1 MFDLLFV
8 DAPPRPHIPSAVP
21 MFTGREN
28 EIEEISKLITDDST
42 RVVNI
47 WESPGFGKTSIAIQE
62 THHLLSLGYSVY
74 FFRMQRIRTIDDLAS
89 KILSIFKSNLVD
101 VNLASVDKLIS
112 VFREISAPVILMLDN
127 VDDLLSSETSSDDL
141 VDLFVEFLDCNTN
154 INMIVTTRVR
164 LENLRDQVKEFQD
177 VRIRPL
183 SPVSSIKFVRQILP
197 SFSESVVSRVAE
209 ISSHVPLAIKL
220 VASSLKN
227 SSEEMANEFLE
238 ELQYPEN
245 LIEHFEKHIQ
255 KLFDKPFEQLA
266 SAEKHALISLTV
278 FTSEIISKDAAISV
292 ICREKAVGKRLNAL
306 RSLDT
311 LIKNALIDED
321 PNGEYYSMHPLIFTF
336 VLEKS
341 EQVDFENVLP
351 DANVCFCRY
360 YLQLFEALNDDF
372 VAGKS
377 INNPQLEDA
386 MPHLAF
392 VIWQTLLI
400 SNDSQNIQHLF
411 QILLKADVFFSLIH
425 IPPDG
430 IENILQ
436 MCMHLLKQWDNI
448 SFLKLHVSCYFRTIA
463 FSPFG
468 LSVNCDI
475 PESLREEIEQLSDGT
490 AAKLS
495 CYEGIFNIC
504 NGKVQDGIRQV
515 EMSLG
520 GMQSCP
526 DQLLLKCLCLQLL
539 TLYYENLNELD
550 KSWRFRDMAVNVCTE
565 IGNCDLFLIADSC
578 NSFMKDL
585 LGEPLFLFNYLLTK
599 WSEPFVVDVTKFRI
613 FKLCLDLQQQIE
625 LSGCR
630 SNYTHQIL
638 LYSDFLICV
647 LSISVRQE
655 TLLDEKIEFL
665 GKSIQDCCSP
675 LDKTLPNMPERTT
688 SVPGTSERL
697 LFYCCIKEGLTNKK
711 DQSIEAWHKALELS
725 LKEHGEQH
733 VETAACYYHI
743 GKVEYIVGNYSSALD
758 ALDKALNITSALNL
772 ERDKEYFMSVGEIHF
787 QRGITHDG
795 LGNYKLA
802 ISSFETALDYL
813 KKKEKISEESKI
825 IANILSWLAFSQVAF
840 RDLTSAL
847 ANLNRALHIKVKLF
861 SQKIIG
867 YREIVE
873 CYQTLA
879 CMHHMLNNNT
889 EKQKCLDEALAIV
902 NGPECEENCSFYKCC
917 IYSQFITMG
926 KDVNLYVELLDR
938 GLRSLHVVR
947 DDEKSYLP
955 SFHLTVVLK
964 QLESGKHEAGI
975 ASLQAALDIE
985 LDVLLQADPEVRKR
999 TVSYLLEISNVLVKE
1014 HKTKFC
1020 MKIIDKALQLAES
1033 LPKHL
1038 QSSFLFRCYFQK
1050 GAFHKEMREYVTAI
1064 NFLQRALTESR
1075 KEANDKVVESQCQLE
1090 IGLCY
1095 LNEGRYK
1102 NALTSLYK
1110 TLSLIKDLFPDG
1122 SEEEAMCFYIVAS
1135 TARQLKSRKLVVTNL
1150 RLAYKMYLKVLGQN
1164 HAKTEEVYLEYV
1176 CALTSN
1182 FLRFNDQRSISD

>member
-8 DAPPRPHIPSAVP
+8 DAQPKPHIPSAVP
-21 MFTGREN
+21 MFTGREI
-28 EIEEISKLITDDST
+28 EIEEISNLITDDLI
-42 RVVNI
+42 RVINI
-47 WESPGFGKTSIAIQE
+47 WGSPGFGKTSIAIQE
-62 THHLLSLGYSVY
+62 AHHLWSLGYSVY
-74 FFRMQRIRTIDDLAS
+74 FFRMQRIRTIDHLAS

-101 VNLASVDKLIS
+101 VNLASADKLIS

-154 INMIVTTRVR
+154 INMIFTTRVR
-164 LENLRDQVKEFQD
+164 LENLRDQVKGFQD

-197 SFSESVVSRVAE
+197 CFSESVVSRVAE

-220 VASSLKN
+220 VASSFKN

-245 LIEHFEKHIQ
+245 LLEHFEKHME

-278 FTSEIISKDAAISV
+278 FTSEIISKDAAINV
-292 ICREKAVGKRLNAL
+292 ISREKTARLNAL
-306 RSLDT
+306 RSLDM
-311 LIKNALIDED
+311 LIKSALIDED
-321 PNGEYYSMHPLIFTF
+321 PNGEYYSIHPLIFTF
-336 VLEKS
+336 ILEKS
-341 EQVDFENVLP
+341 KQVDFKNILK

-360 YLQLFEALNDDF
+360 YLQLFEALNNDF
-372 VAGKS
+372 LAGKS
-377 INNPQLEDA
+377 INNLQLEDA
-386 MPHLAF
+386 IAHLAF
-392 VIWQTLLI
+392 VMCQTLLKN
-400 SNDSQNIQHLF
+400 NDSQNIQHLL
-411 QILLKADVFFSLIH
+411 QILLKADVFFSLIY

-436 MCMHLLKQWDNI
+436 MCMHLSKKWDNI

-463 FSPFG
+463 FSLFG
-468 LSVNCDI
+468 LSVNWDI
-475 PESLREEIEQLSDGT
+475 PESLWEEIEQLSDGT

-504 NGKVQDGIRQV
+504 NDKVQDGIRKV

-550 KSWRFRDMAVNVCTE
+550 KSCKFRDMAVNVCTE
-565 IGNCDLFLIADSC
+565 IGNCNLFLIADSC

-585 LGEPLFLFNYLLTK
+585 GEPLFLFNYLLTR
-599 WSEPFVVDVTKFRI
+599 WSQNFMVDVTKFRI
-613 FKLCLDLQQQIE
+613 FNLCLELQQQIE

-638 LYSDFLICV
+638 LYSDYLIAV
-647 LSISVRQE
+647 LSVCEPRK

-675 LDKTLPNMPERTT
+675 LDKTLSNMPERTT
-688 SVPGTSERL
+688 SVRETSERL
-697 LFYCCIKEGLTNKK
+697 LFYYSMKGRLADKK
-711 DQSIEAWHKALELS
+711 DQSIEALHKALELS
-725 LKEHGEQH
+725 LQKHGEQH
-733 VETAACYYHI
+733 VDTAYCYYYI
-743 GKVEYIVGNYSSALD
+743 GKVENYSSALD
-758 ALDKALNITSALNL
+758 ALDKALNIMSALNL
-772 ERDKEYFMSVGEIHF
+772 ERDNKYFTFVGEIHF
-787 QRGITHDG
+787 EMGFTHLG

-813 KKKEKISEESKI
+813 KKKAKISEESKI
-825 IANILSWLAFSQVAF
+825 IARILSWLGISQAAF

-847 ANLNRALHIKVKLF
+847 ATLTRALHIKLKLF
-861 SQKIIG
+861 SQKVIG

-879 CMHHMLNNNT
+879 YMHHMLNNNT
-889 EKQKCLDEALAIV
+889 EKQKCLDEALAIF
-902 NGPECEENCSFYKCC
+902 NGIKCEENCSFDKCC
-917 IYSQFITMG
+917 IYSQFIEMG

-955 SFHLTVVLK
+955 LFHLTVALK

-975 ASLQAALDIE
+975 SSLQAALDIE
-985 LDVLLQADPEVRKR
+985 LDVLLQADPEVRKS
-999 TVSYLLEISNVLVKE
+999 TVSYLLEIPSVLVEE
-1014 HKTKFC
+1014 HKTKFF
-1020 MKIIDKALQLAES
+1020 MKIINRALQLAES
-1033 LPKHL
+1033 FPKTV
-1038 QSSFLFRCYFQK
+1038 QSFFLCRCYLQK
-1050 GAFHKEMREYVTAI
+1050 GAFHNEMREYVTAI
-1064 NFLQRALTESR
+1064 NFLQRALSESC
-1075 KEANDKVVESQCQLE
+1075 KEANDKVVESQCQLQ
-1090 IGLCY
+1090 IGFSYCK
-1095 LNEGRYK
+1095 EGRYK
-1102 NALTSLYK
+1102 NALTSYYK
-1110 TLSLIKDLFPDG
+1110 ALPLIKDLFPDG
-1122 SEEEAMCFYIVAS
+1122 SEVEAMCFFLVAS
-1135 TARQLKSRKLVVTNL
+1135 TARQLKNRKLVVTNL
-1150 RLAYKMYLKVLGQN
+1150 RLAYKMFSKVLGQI
-1164 HAKTEEVYLEYV
+1164 HMKTQEVYSEYV
-1176 CALTSN
+1176 YALTGN
-1182 FLRFNDQRSISD
+1182 FL

>member
-8 DAPPRPHIPSAVP
+8 DAPPKPHIPSAVP

-28 EIEEISKLITDDST
+28 EIEEISKLITDGST

-47 WESPGFGKTSIAIQE
+47 WGSPGFGKTSIAIQE
-62 THHLLSLGYSVY
+62 AHHLLSLGYSVY
-74 FFRMQRIRTIDDLAS
+74 FFRMQRISTIDDLAS

-127 VDDLLSSETSSDDL
+127 VDDLLFSEASSDDL
-141 VDLFVEFLDCNTN
+141 VHLFLQFLDCNTN
-154 INMIVTTRVR
+154 IKMIFTTRVH
-164 LENLRDQVKEFQD
+164 LENLRDQVKGFQD

-245 LIEHFEKHIQ
+245 LLEHFEKHMQ

-278 FTSEIISKDAAISV
+278 FTSAIISKNAAISV
-292 ICREKAVGKRLNAL
+292 ISGEKAVRLNAL

-321 PNGEYYSMHPLIFTF
+321 PNGEYYSMHPMIFTF
-336 VLEKS
+336 ILEKS
-341 EQVDFENVLP
+341 KQADFENILK
-351 DANVCFCRY
+351 DAKVCFCRY

-372 VAGKS
+372 LAGKS

-392 VIWQTLLI
+392 IMRETLLK
-400 SNDSQNIQHLF
+400 NKDSQNIQHLF

-436 MCMHLLKQWDNI
+436 LCMHLTMLWDNI
-448 SFLKLHVSCYFRTIA
+448 SFLKLYVSCHFQTIA
-463 FSPFG
+463 FSLFDRRCV
-468 LSVNCDI
+468 SWDI

-520 GMQSCP
+520 GMQSCS

-550 KSWRFRDMAVNVCTE
+550 KSCKFRDMAVNVCTE
-565 IGNCDLFLIADSC
+565 IGNCNLFLIADSC
-578 NSFMKDL
+578 NSFMKDA
-585 LGEPLFLFNYLLTK
+585 GEPLFLFNYLLTK
-599 WSEPFVVDVTKFRI
+599 WSEPFMMDVTKFRI
-613 FKLCLDLQQQIE
+613 FNSFLDLQQQIE
-625 LSGCR
+625 LSGRR
-630 SNYTHQIL
+630 SSYTHQIL
-638 LYSDFLICV
+638 LYSDHLIV
-647 LSISVRQE
+647 LLSVCERRK

-675 LDKTLPNMPERTT
+675 LDKTLPNMPERIT

-697 LFYCCIKEGLTNKK
+697 FFYYFVKGHFTDQK
-711 DQSIEAWHKALELS
+711 DQSIEAWRKILDLS

-733 VETAACYYHI
+733 ENTANCYYHV
-743 GKVEYIVGNYSSALD
+743 GAVERTLGNYSSAFN
-758 ALDKALNITSALNL
+758 ALDKALNIMSAPNL
-772 ERDKEYFMSVGEIHF
+772 VRDKDYFMLLGEIHF
-787 QRGITHDG
+787 QMGITHDG
-795 LGNYKLA
+795 FGSYKLA
-802 ISSFETALDYL
+802 ISSFETALDL
-813 KKKEKISEESKI
+813 KKKAKISEESKI
-825 IANILSWLAFSQVAF
+825 IANILTWLCVSQVAF
-840 RDLTSAL
+840 GDLTSAL
-847 ANLNRALHIKVKLF
+847 ATLTRALRINVKLF
-861 SQKIIG
+861 PQKVIG

-873 CYQTLA
+873 CYQGLA
-879 CMHHMLNNNT
+879 YIHDMLDNHT
-889 EKQKCLDEALAIV
+889 EKQKYLDEALAIV
-902 NGPECEENCSFYKCC
+902 NGPECEEMCSFEKCC
-917 IYSQFITMG
+917 IYNQFIKIG
-926 KDVNLYVELLDR
+926 KEVSLYVELLDR
-938 GLRSLHVVR
+938 SLQCLHVER

-955 SFHLTVVLK
+955 LFHLTVALK

-975 ASLQAALDIE
+975 ASLQEALDIE
-985 LDVLLQADPEVRKR
+985 LDVLLQADPELCQK
-999 TVSYLLEISNVLVKE
+999 TVSYLLQIPNMLVKE

-1020 MKIIDKALQLAES
+1020 MKIINKALQLAKS

-1050 GAFHKEMREYVTAI
+1050 GVFHNEMREYVTAI
-1064 NFLQRALTESR
+1064 NVLQRALTEFS
-1075 KEANDKVVESQCQLE
+1075 KKDNDNAVEWRCQLE
-1090 IGLCY
+1090 IAFSY
-1095 LNEGRYK
+1095 LKKGRYK
-1102 NALTSLYK
+1102 KALTSQYK
-1110 TLSLIKDLFPDG
+1110 ALSLIKTLFPDG
-1122 SEEEAMCFYIVAS
+1122 SEVEAMCFYKLAS
-1135 TARQLKSRKLVVTNL
+1135 TALQLKNRKLVVTNL
-1150 RLAYKMYLKVLGQN
+1150 RLAYKMFSKVLGQN
-1164 HAKTEEVYLEYV
+1164 HMKTEAVYLEYV

-1182 FLRFNDQRSISD
+1182 FLWLNDQRSISD